1 MKKKMY
7 LYVSL
12 IVVSILLFIIAMTIL
27 GNTKFIAPIVI
38 VISIYL
44 FLGSLIKLC
53 KLNDKLKY
61 VSLCALDLLFWL
73 Q

>member
-12 IVVSILLFIIAMTIL
+12 IIVAILLFIVAMTIL
-27 GNTKFIAPIVI
+27 ENTKFIAPIVM

-44 FLGSLIKLC
+44 FLGSVVKLC
-53 KLNDKLKY
+53 RMNDKLKNT
-61 VSLCALDLLFWL
+61 VLGALDLLFWL
-73 Q
+73 P